1 MMKKKLPRLIRPVV
15 VLIAVQFVWLCL
27 AGLWI
32 HFYISNHIIIKN
44 VGDQLAPAL
53 RPGSYHV
60 LVLIFGC
67 ILLVL
72 LQAGFYFIYIYLNRQ
87 LMLNRVQD
95 QFITTITH
103 ELKSPLASIQLCL
116 ETIEARPVPEQKL
129 REFIQ
134 LMMRDVYRL
143 QGVIDG
149 ILGAISI
156 DQKRL
161 AFEFKVYNTA
171 KVIPKIFNEVIARY
185 SNEIA
190 NRISFESPPRCRCV
204 IDKNSLKLVFNNLVD
219 NAVKYS
225 GGHFSLQVKSIRTD
239 NYFRMQF
246 IDRGVGIPVSERKR
260 VFGKFY
266 RVMSKQQPNISGT
279 GLGLYITREII
290 KYHGGK
296 VKVLSPEDGVGT
308 IIQLELPIYKQT
320 NKRYI
325 NRLLKETI
333 KRKKRFE
340 QAA

>member
-1 MMKKKLPRLIRPVV
+1 MKRKLARLIRPVF

-27 AGLWI
+27 AALWI
-32 HFYISNHIIIKN
+32 YFYISNHIIFKN
-44 VGDQLAPAL
+44 VGDELSPAL

-60 LVLIFGC
+60 LVLVFGC

-87 LMLNRVQD
+87 MMLNRVQD

-129 REFIQ
+129 HEFIQ
-134 LMMRDVYRL
+134 LMIRDVHRL
-143 QGVIDG
+143 HGVIDG

-161 AFEFKVYNTA
+161 AFEFKVHNTA
-171 KVIPKIFNEVIARY
+171 KLIPKLLNEVISRY
-185 SNEIA
+185 PDDIV
-190 NRISFESPPRCRCV
+190 NRISFNSPPRCRCV

-219 NAVKYS
+219 NAVKYA
-225 GGHFSLQVKSIRTD
+225 GGHFALQVISTRIDK
-239 NYFRMQF
+239 YFRIEF
-246 IDRGVGIPVSERKR
+246 IDQGSGIPASEQKR

-266 RVMSKQQPNISGT
+266 RVMNKQQPNVSGT
-279 GLGLYITREII
+279 GLGLYIAREII

-296 VKVLSPEDGVGT
+296 IRAVSSEQGVGSV
-308 IIQLELPIYKQT
+308 IQLELPIYKQA

-333 KRKKRFE
+333 RRKKRIE
-340 QAA
+340 RAA

>member
-1 MMKKKLPRLIRPVV
+1 MKKKIPRLIRPVV
-15 VLIAVQFVWLCL
+15 VLIAVQFVWLSL
-27 AGLWI
+27 AALWI
-32 HFYISNHIIIKN
+32 YFYISNHIIIKN
-44 VGDQLAPAL
+44 VGDQLSPAL

-87 LMLNRVQD
+87 LMMNRVQD

-116 ETIEARPVPEQKL
+116 ETIQARAVPPQKL
-129 REFIQ
+129 HEFTQ

-171 KVIPKIFNEVIARY
+171 KLIPKLINEVIARY
-185 SNEIA
+185 PEEITS
-190 NRISFESPPRCRCV
+190 RISFNTPPRCRCV

-219 NAVKYS
+219 NAVKYAA
-225 GGHFSLQVKSIRTD
+225 GNFVLQIKSSRTD
-239 NYFRMQF
+239 KYFRIEF
-246 IDRGVGIPVSERKR
+246 IDQGTGIPASERKR

-266 RVMSKQQPNISGT
+266 RVTRKQQPNISGT
-279 GLGLYITREII
+279 GLGLYITREIV
-290 KYHGGK
+290 KYHGGR
-296 VKVLSPEDGVGT
+296 VKALSPENGLGT
-308 IIQLELPIYKQT
+308 LIQLELPIYKQSH
-320 NKRYI
+320 KRYI

-333 KRKKRFE
+333 KRKKRIE
-340 QAA
+340 QAT